1 MKKYFF
7 MFIVERKYLLSP
19 FHYESVSFVAERDTV
34 RGAKKQNLQRF
45 SAKNALTVGDS
56 SEGKRFHRSEMQ
68 TMVTVLQAIHRGG
81 AANHSEKGS
90 GNGHHHFQDGF
101 PCILFHITIVCYVL
115 RMKKRRINPDLLRHL
130 RRHCRRYPR
139 LRPLWVRASPCS
151 SELPSPSRRQPGP

>member
-19 FHYESVSFVAERDTV
+19 FHYESVSFVAERDAV

-68 TMVTVLQAIHRGG
+68 TMVR
-81 AANHSEKGS
+81 SYR
-90 GNGHHHFQDGF
+90 
-101 PCILFHITIVCYVL
+101 LFIAVAPPITP
-115 RMKKRRINPDLLRHL
+115 RRAVAMATTTFKMVFHAFFFI
-130 RRHCRRYPR
+130 
-139 LRPLWVRASPCS
+139 SQS
-151 SELPSPSRRQPGP
+151 SVMFCE